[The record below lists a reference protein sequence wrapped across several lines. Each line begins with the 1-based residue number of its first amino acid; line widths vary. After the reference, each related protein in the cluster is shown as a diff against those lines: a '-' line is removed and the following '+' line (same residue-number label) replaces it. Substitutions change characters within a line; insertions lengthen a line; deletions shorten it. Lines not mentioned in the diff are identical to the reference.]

1 MRRKLSLL
9 LAVVM
14 ILGSFTFVFADEV
27 DVPAFLKENGI
38 LVGNESGDLMLDDY
52 LLRKDA
58 VVLLARLLDKED
70 EAENFEMEGYPTFTD
85 LAGNPYYNAFL
96 AWAEYNG
103 YFNGRPDGSFGY
115 NDNLEAVEYALVLLR
130 ALEYGED
137 DKAEEWAKAWDLAEE
152 LGLLENVEIERR
164 DLITRRDV
172 AQMTF
177 NALGVEMKE
186 EGITLAEFLGIEL
199 PEEPKP
205 EELEVV
211 DVYAENLKEVVVE
224 VSNAEL
230 LDEED
235 VKKVDNYRLVGNKV
249 EKVTIEEDSIILLL
263 ANKMNNNRKYEL
275 VIRNMNRTNRAL
287 NGTYTFEAKDN
298 VAPVVLGAQYLGKYG
313 IKVTMSEPIESAPAR
328 NFRIL
333 EDGKDRNI
341 VMDVA
346 IYDREIIL
354 TPYGKEEF
362 DIEKHDE
369 LTVKYVVDYA
379 GIRSTETTVAIEEPV
394 EGYDEAPEVVEVKA
408 YGNKLEVRFDKEIR
422 KTSVKH
428 YVNSKNTGNVEYLVR
443 GRHAAYANNSYLVD
457 PYTAVYEFNRTLS
470 DRFTE
475 VAISGVENHEGKAM
489 DKVTLDIEVIL
500 DRSEPVVVK
509 TDVIDK
515 GSGNVTVILEFDR
528 PVVGIVKGDEDVI
541 DKDKHFLLYETG
553 LGKFKDQEVSDEKI
567 KEAKLS
573 PDGKTLTVELKGLRA
588 KDEDGNK
595 IYYILET
602 FRFEDKVTRVPMFIE
617 YTEID
622 LTSASETL
630 TLLDVKTIFEDEDAK
645 FKIIEEIRFEFEQKL
660 DRLAAEDTR
669 NYVFTDKNDNVEYL
683 DDLGGYVELDDNGR
697 RLNIVFPEGI
707 YKDKYATLEILKG
720 LRGLNGEVLDRTM
733 VYDFDTEG
741 VATAIRTTNSYVK
754 SIGNGEYE
762 VVATGQYEE
771 VEITTKL
778 YATIKVIGDIDKLTV
793 NAPNAHIVIADGVT
807 IEEVEI
813 LAIGSDSLEINGIVE
828 KLVISTNKVVKVF
841 GNVKDM
847 VVATTVDKAKVK
859 VAFKTTDGGVGDFVE
874 FELKEGD
881 EFKIE
886 KDKNGKPFRGE
897 TEEQELESAKDKL
910 SEVIEEAEEVLEKAE
925 KILDE
930 VNEEEVKEL
939 SEAIEELD
947 KAINAAKVA
956 VYEAKDIKE
965 VNGAKNELEKAMEA
979 VNDLLEEK
987 VAAAL
992 KAVND
997 AQSHTELQNIIEEHA
1012 KTLGLAI
1019 DDEEGY
1025 AKLIPGRKRSVS
1037 YDLLNNKPTDGYTL
1051 EQLQEIF
1058 DDIVATRLVTQASAD
1073 LFEKGDLEDLTY
1085 VQMLIDRFNEIDN
1098 PIYKRHSGHN
1108 IKVRAAYLERLV
1120 AQFEAL
1126 DEEGK
1131 KAVLDYLNN
1140 KEINRS
1146 QDSIDLLEEALEM
1159 VLGD

>member
-1 MRRKLSLL
+1 MKRKLSLL

-14 ILGSFTFVFADEV
+14 ILSSFSFVFADE
-27 DVPAFLKENGI
+27 DFNVPAFLKKNGI
-38 LVGNESGDLMLDDY
+38 LVGNDDGDLMLDEN
-52 LLRKDA
+52 LLRKDS
-58 VVLLARLLDKED
+58 VVLFARLLGK
-70 EAENFEMEGYPTFTD
+70 EAEAESFEMEGYPTFTD
-85 LAGNPYYNAFL
+85 LAGNPYYDAFL
-96 AWAEYNG
+96 AWAEYNE
-103 YFNGRPDGSFGY
+103 YFVGRPDGSFGY
-115 NDNLEAVEYALVLLR
+115 NDNLEAIESAIVLLR
-130 ALEYGED
+130 ALGYT
-137 DKAEEWAKAWDLAEE
+137 EEAADWDNAWETAKK
-152 LGLLENVEIERR
+152 LGLLKDIEVERR
-164 DLITRRDV
+164 DLILREDV
-172 AQMTF
+172 AQMIF